1 LDLSGKTVLV
11 VGGGR
16 VAQRKI
22 ETLLRCGAE
31 IRLVSKE
38 VTATL
43 QKMIADGM
51 VAYAGADFDP
61 NCLREVSLVI
71 AATDH
76 AEMNRRVSKE
86 AKRLGLLVNAVD
98 QPADCNFIVP
108 SVVQRGDLVIAVST
122 MGKSPALAK
131 QIRKD
136 LEAQFDGAYG
146 IFLVLMGIV
155 RKRVLGLGLP
165 QEENSR
171 VFENLVSSEIL
182 QAIREDNLDAVA
194 SALERILPAGLAA
207 ADILNDVERAIGET

>member
-22 ETLLRCGAE
+22 ETLLRYGAE

-38 VTATL
+38 VTGTL
-43 QKMIADGM
+43 QKMIADGV
-51 VAYAGADFDP
+51 VAYAGGDFDP

-76 AEMNRRVSKE
+76 TEMNRRVSEE

-108 SVVQRGDLVIAVST
+108 SMVRRGDLVIAVST
-122 MGKSPALAK
+122 MGKSPALAT
-131 QIRKD
+131 QLRKE
-136 LEAQFDGAYG
+136 LEARFDGAYG
-146 IFLVLMGIV
+146 TFLVLMGIV

-171 VFENLVSSEIL
+171 VFGDLVSSEIL

-194 SALERILPAGLAA
+194 SALERVLPAGLAA
-207 ADILNDVERAIGET
+207 ADILNDVERASGEK